1 MKPKFDEDVMEA
13 SYQLFLKKAEDVRV
27 LHVAHMTIVADYFI
41 LASGRS
47 DVHVRSLCDEIQEHL
62 MKKGKQRLRIEGYRE
77 GRWVVL
83 DYGDLLVH
91 IFHRQEREF
100 YGLERLWT
108 DGDNALLVT
117 EDDVRLAITT

>member
-1 MKPKFDEDVMEA
+1 MKQGFNEDVLEA

-47 DVHVRSLCDEIQEHL
+47 DVHVRSLCDDIQGFL
-62 MKKGKQRLRIEGYRE
+62 IKKGQQRLRIEGYRE
-77 GRWVVL
+77 GRWIVL
-83 DYGDLLVH
+83 DYGNLLIH
-91 IFHRQEREF
+91 LFHKQEREF

-108 DGDNALLVT
+108 DGDNTVLVT
-117 EDDVRLAITT
+117 EDDVKSNM